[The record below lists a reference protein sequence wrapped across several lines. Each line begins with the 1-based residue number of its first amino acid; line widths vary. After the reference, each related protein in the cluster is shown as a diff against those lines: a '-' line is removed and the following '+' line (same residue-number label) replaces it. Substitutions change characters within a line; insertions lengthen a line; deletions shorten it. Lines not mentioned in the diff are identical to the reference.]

1 MTDSLTGIRVLD
13 VTFYLPGPY
22 ATKRLADMGAEVI
35 KIEPPGGDPAAVLSG
50 GHVYEAVN
58 HRKEIVRIDLK
69 SAEGQT
75 RMTELIKSA
84 DVLIESFRPGIMR
97 KFGFH
102 YEAAKEIQPALIY
115 CSLSGYGQSG
125 PLAHLGSHDLNYLAI
140 SGSLL
145 QMAGRHRS
153 PAAPVNTFADYVGGL
168 VASEQISAAL
178 VKRFRTGVGTYLDIA
193 LAEASAQ
200 FQTVHDQ
207 YFTAGVS
214 DIGIP
219 EIAGTAACYSVY
231 ETADGRHVTLGALE
245 EKFWRNFCEF
255 AEEPEWQAYAFAS
268 EESPE
273 YQEIAGYFKTKT
285 WREWYDISME
295 TDCCLAPVLM
305 PHERHDHPYYKNLNQ
320 R

>member
-22 ATKRLADMGAEVI
+22 AAKRLGDMGAEVI

-50 GHVYEAVN
+50 GHVYGAVN
-58 HRKEIVRIDLK
+58 SGKEIIRLDLK
-69 SAEGQT
+69 SEEGQT
-75 RMTELIKSA
+75 RMTELVRSA
-84 DVLIESFRPGIMR
+84 DVLIESFRPGVMH

-102 YEAAKEIQPALIY
+102 YEAVKNIKPDLVY

-145 QMAGRHRS
+145 QMAGRYRS
-153 PAAPVNTFADYVGGL
+153 PVPPVNTFADYIGGL
-168 VASEQISAAL
+168 VASEQILGAL
-178 VKRFRTGVGTYLDIA
+178 VKRFKTGAGAYVDIA
-193 LAEASAQ
+193 LADAAAQ
-200 FQTVHDQ
+200 FQIVHDQ
-207 YFTAGVS
+207 YSTANVS

-245 EKFWRNFCEF
+245 GKFWRNFCEF
-255 AEEPEWQAYAFAS
+255 AEEPEWQEYGFAS

-273 YQEIAGYFKTKT
+273 YQEIAAYFKTKT

-305 PHERHDHPYYKNLNQ
+305 PHERHEHPFYKQLNA